1 MVHRMLQHLYLQPY
15 IVDLGPDPFWSL
27 NDSWAKTR
35 LHVHAQMYSLGDKYD
50 IPSLKKEAAR
60 RFREDVGIPG
70 NRKCETLTLLSV
82 VDKIY
87 TTTPDSDR
95 GLRNFLVQQIFQRY
109 NTASKHFVEELD
121 TALEV
126 RQFARDLVALH
137 RKGPT
142 MSMRCA
148 ALAKEVYRIW
158 LRYVLPLLATSI
170 SAFPTAASI
179 RARLPGLRATAIFVW
194 LLKVLLAA
202 LMAHVVASLVVAD
215 IARRE
220 SEFTNARLEYAKHP
234 FPRIHR
240 PPTFNQRSVQGLLRT
255 GRELTFG

>member
-1 MVHRMLQHLYLQPY
+1 MVYRMLQHLYLQPY
-15 IVDLGPDPFWSL
+15 TVNLGLDQFWSL

-95 GLRNFLVQQIFQRY
+95 GLRNFVVQEIFQRY
-109 NTASKHFVEELD
+109 STVSKHFVEELD

-126 RQFARDLVALH
+126 RHFARDLVVLH

-142 MSMRCA
+142 MRMKYA
-148 ALAKEVYRIW
+148 ALAKVVYRIW
-158 LRYVLPLLATSI
+158 HRYVLTLLATTI

-179 RARLPGLRATAIFVW
+179 RAHLRATAIMLGW
-194 LLKVLLAA
+194 LLCCSLLFLHIFMLLFLIRFIKEVWSGNFRVQICVL
-202 LMAHVVASLVVAD
+202 
-215 IARRE
+215 R
-220 SEFTNARLEYAKHP
+220 
-234 FPRIHR
+234 
-240 PPTFNQRSVQGLLRT
+240 
-255 GRELTFG
+255 